1 MFRTRVKICG
11 ITRVEDMGAAV
22 AAGAD
27 AIGLVFY
34 PPSPRAVTVEQ
45 AADIVAQT
53 PAFVTTVGLFVDP
66 TVEQVKGVL
75 EQVPLDMLQF
85 HGDEEEA
92 FCCSF
97 QRPFIKAIRMR
108 DGTDLGAQM
117 QRWQRARGI
126 LVDAFVEGVPGGTGV
141 AFDWSLLSQN
151 RLSQTRLS
159 QTSSV
164 PLILAGGLTPEN
176 ITRAIEQTRPF
187 AVDVSGGVEQKDAS
201 GKSLGGIK
209 SAEAIENFMRGVASV
224 RAS

>member
-11 ITRVEDMGAAV
+11 ITRVEDMRAAV

-34 PPSPRAVTVEQ
+34 PPSPRAVTVAQ

-66 TVEQVKGVL
+66 TVEQVHSVL

-126 LVDAFVEGVPGGTGV
+126 LVDAFVEGVPGGTGI
-141 AFDWSLLSQN
+141 AFDWSLLP
-151 RLSQTRLS
+151 

-164 PLILAGGLTPEN
+164 PLILAGGLTPDN

-209 SAEAIENFMRGVASV
+209 SAEAIENFMRGVARV

>member
-11 ITRVEDMGAAV
+11 ITRVEDMRAAV

-34 PPSPRAVTVEQ
+34 PPSPRAVTAEQ

-75 EQVPLDMLQF
+75 EQVHLDMLQF

-108 DGTDLGAQM
+108 EGTDLVAEM
-117 QRWQRARGI
+117 KRWQRARGI

-141 AFDWSLLSQN
+141 AFDWSLLPQASV
-151 RLSQTRLS
+151 
-159 QTSSV
+159 V
-164 PLILAGGLTPEN
+164 PLILAGGLTPDN
-176 ITRAIEQTRPF
+176 ITRAIEQARPF

-209 SAEAIENFMRGVASV
+209 SADAIEQFMRGVASV

>member
-11 ITRVEDMGAAV
+11 ITRVEDMRAAV

-34 PPSPRAVTVEQ
+34 PPSPRAVTAEQ

-75 EQVPLDMLQF
+75 EQVHLDMLQF

-108 DGTDLGAQM
+108 EGTDLVTEM
-117 QRWQRARGI
+117 KRWQRARGI

-141 AFDWSLLSQN
+141 AFDWSLLPQASV
-151 RLSQTRLS
+151 
-159 QTSSV
+159 V
-164 PLILAGGLTPEN
+164 PLILAGGLTPDN
-176 ITRAIEQTRPF
+176 ITRAIEQARPF

-209 SAEAIENFMRGVASV
+209 SADAIEQFMRGVASV

>member
-11 ITRVEDMGAAV
+11 ITRVEDMRAAV

-34 PPSPRAVTVEQ
+34 PPSPRAVTAEQ

-75 EQVPLDMLQF
+75 EQVHLDMLQF

-92 FCCSF
+92 LCCSF

-108 DGTDLGAQM
+108 EGTDLVAEM
-117 QRWQRARGI
+117 KRWQRARGI

-141 AFDWSLLSQN
+141 AFDWSLLPQASV
-151 RLSQTRLS
+151 
-159 QTSSV
+159 V
-164 PLILAGGLTPEN
+164 PLILAGGLTPDN
-176 ITRAIEQTRPF
+176 ITRAIEQARPF

-209 SAEAIENFMRGVASV
+209 SADAIEQFMRGVASV

>member
-11 ITRVEDMGAAV
+11 ITRVEDMRAAV
-22 AAGAD
+22 DAGAD

-34 PPSPRAVTVEQ
+34 PPSPRAVTAEQ

-75 EQVPLDMLQF
+75 EQVHLDMLQF

-108 DGTDLGAQM
+108 EGTDLVAEM
-117 QRWQRARGI
+117 KRWQRARGI
-126 LVDAFVEGVPGGTGV
+126 LVDAFVEGLPGGTGV
-141 AFDWSLLSQN
+141 AFDWSLLPQASV
-151 RLSQTRLS
+151 
-159 QTSSV
+159 V
-164 PLILAGGLTPEN
+164 PLILAGGLTPDN

-209 SAEAIENFMRGVASV
+209 SADAIEQFMRGVASV

>member
-11 ITRVEDMGAAV
+11 ITRVEDMRAAV

-34 PPSPRAVTVEQ
+34 PPSPRAVTAEQ

-75 EQVPLDMLQF
+75 EQVHLDMLQF

-108 DGTDLGAQM
+108 EGTDLVAEM
-117 QRWQRARGI
+117 KRWQRARGI
-126 LVDAFVEGVPGGTGV
+126 LVDAFVEGLPGGTGV
-141 AFDWSLLSQN
+141 AFDWSLLPQASV
-151 RLSQTRLS
+151 
-159 QTSSV
+159 V
-164 PLILAGGLTPEN
+164 PLILAGGLTPDN

-209 SAEAIENFMRGVASV
+209 SADAIEQFMRGVASV

>member
-11 ITRVEDMGAAV
+11 ITRVEDMRAAV
-22 AAGAD
+22 DAGAD

-34 PPSPRAVTVEQ
+34 PPSPRAVTAEQ

-75 EQVPLDMLQF
+75 EQVHLDMLQF

-108 DGTDLGAQM
+108 EGTDLVAEM
-117 QRWQRARGI
+117 KRWQRARGI

-141 AFDWSLLSQN
+141 AFDWSLLPQASV
-151 RLSQTRLS
+151 
-159 QTSSV
+159 V
-164 PLILAGGLTPEN
+164 PLILAGGLTPDN

-209 SAEAIENFMRGVASV
+209 SADAIEQFMRGVASV

>member
-1 MFRTRVKICG
+1 MR
-11 ITRVEDMGAAV
+11 AAV

-34 PPSPRAVTVEQ
+34 PPSPRAVTAEQ

-75 EQVPLDMLQF
+75 EQVHLDMLQF

-108 DGTDLGAQM
+108 EGTDLVAEM
-117 QRWQRARGI
+117 KRWQRARGI

-141 AFDWSLLSQN
+141 AFDWSLLPQASV
-151 RLSQTRLS
+151 
-159 QTSSV
+159 V
-164 PLILAGGLTPEN
+164 PLILAGGLTPDN
-176 ITRAIEQTRPF
+176 ITRAIEQARPF

-209 SAEAIENFMRGVASV
+209 SADAIEQFMRGVASV

>member
-11 ITRVEDMGAAV
+11 ITRVEDMRAAV
-22 AAGAD
+22 DAGAD

-34 PPSPRAVTVEQ
+34 PPSPRAVTAEQ

-75 EQVPLDMLQF
+75 EQVHLDMLQF

-108 DGTDLGAQM
+108 EGTDLVAEM
-117 QRWQRARGI
+117 KRWQRARGI

-141 AFDWSLLSQN
+141 AFDWSLLPQASV
-151 RLSQTRLS
+151 
-159 QTSSV
+159 V
-164 PLILAGGLTPEN
+164 PLILAGGLTPDN
-176 ITRAIEQTRPF
+176 ITRAIEQARPF

-209 SAEAIENFMRGVASV
+209 SADAIEQFMRGVASV

>member
-1 MFRTRVKICG
+1 MR
-11 ITRVEDMGAAV
+11 AAV
-22 AAGAD
+22 DAGAD

-34 PPSPRAVTVEQ
+34 PPSPRAVTAEQ

-66 TVEQVKGVL
+66 TVEQVKSVL
-75 EQVPLDMLQF
+75 EQVHLDMLQF

-108 DGTDLGAQM
+108 EGTDLVAEM
-117 QRWQRARGI
+117 KRWQRARGI

-141 AFDWSLLSQN
+141 AFDWSLLPQASG
-151 RLSQTRLS
+151 
-159 QTSSV
+159 V
-164 PLILAGGLTPEN
+164 PLILAGGLTPDN

-209 SAEAIENFMRGVASV
+209 SADAIEQFMRGVASV

>member
-11 ITRVEDMGAAV
+11 ITRLEDMRAAV

-66 TVEQVKGVL
+66 TVEQVHSVL

-108 DGTDLGAQM
+108 EGIDLGAEM

-126 LVDAFVEGVPGGTGV
+126 LVDAFVDGVPGGTGV
-141 AFDWSLLSQN
+141 AFDWSLLSQTG
-151 RLSQTRLS
+151 LP

-176 ITRAIEQTRPF
+176 IARAIEQTRPF

-201 GKSLGGIK
+201 GMSRGGIK
-209 SAEAIENFMRGVASV
+209 SAEAIENFMRGVARV

>member
-1 MFRTRVKICG
+1 LFRTRVKICG
-11 ITRVEDMGAAV
+11 ITRVEDMRAAV

-34 PPSPRAVTVEQ
+34 PPSPRAVTAEQ

-75 EQVPLDMLQF
+75 EQVHLDMLQF

-108 DGTDLGAQM
+108 EGTDLVTEM
-117 QRWQRARGI
+117 KRWQRARGI

-141 AFDWSLLSQN
+141 AFDWSLLPQASV
-151 RLSQTRLS
+151 
-159 QTSSV
+159 V
-164 PLILAGGLTPEN
+164 PLILAGGLTPDN
-176 ITRAIEQTRPF
+176 ITRAIEQARPF

-209 SAEAIENFMRGVASV
+209 STDAIEQFMRGVASV

>member
-1 MFRTRVKICG
+1 MR
-11 ITRVEDMGAAV
+11 AAV

-34 PPSPRAVTVEQ
+34 PPSPRAVTAEQ

-75 EQVPLDMLQF
+75 EQVHLDMLQF

-108 DGTDLGAQM
+108 EGTDLVAEM
-117 QRWQRARGI
+117 KRWQRARGI

-141 AFDWSLLSQN
+141 AFDWSLLPQASV
-151 RLSQTRLS
+151 
-159 QTSSV
+159 V
-164 PLILAGGLTPEN
+164 PLILAGGLTPDN
-176 ITRAIEQTRPF
+176 ITRAIEQARPF

-209 SAEAIENFMRGVASV
+209 STDAIEQFMRGVASV